1 MDKTLEQR
9 RKSQL
14 RALGINVSRLREK
27 HCISQKDL
35 AVMLDYTSHAHRSR
49 VEAGQKAPS
58 VSVLL
63 EVADILEVPVA
74 DLFDDV

>member
-1 MDKTLEQR
+1 M
-9 RKSQL
+9 
-14 RALGINVSRLREK
+14 LG
-27 HCISQKDL
+27 
-35 AVMLDYTSHAHRSR
+35 YTNHAHLSR
-49 VEAGQKAPS
+49 VESGQKAPS

>member
-14 RALGINVSRLREK
+14 RAPGTDVSRPREK
-27 HCISQKDL
+27 RGISQKDL
-35 AVMLDYTSHAHRSR
+35 AVMLGYTNHAHLSR

-74 DLFDDV
+74 DLFDGA

>member
-27 HCISQKDL
+27 RGISQKDL
-35 AVMLDYTSHAHRSR
+35 AVMLGYTNHAHLSR
-49 VEAGQKAPS
+49 VESGQKAPS

-74 DLFDDV
+74 DLFDGV

>member
-27 HCISQKDL
+27 HGISQKEL
-35 AVMLDYTSHAHRSR
+35 SVMLGYTNHTHLSR
-49 VEAGQKAPS
+49 VESGQKAPS

-63 EVADILEVPVA
+63 EVADILEVPIA
-74 DLFDDV
+74 DLFDGA